1 MKVQPM
7 ESMIKTCRE
16 RADETLIHL
25 ERTVLACCREHP
37 MIVNL
42 EYAFTSDRYAFLAL
56 EYVEGKNI
64 NLLNWHY
71 FLNFLLSVKCQTNH
85 ISTSF
90 LEQRNLF
97 VFCYGRWNYVA
108 ANFKQPRQA
117 FAFWSV
123 QNIYSWNC
131 FSFEFYAYKGHYLS
145 GLEGDTFSP
154 FCWCTLF
161 MLNYQNIQIF

>member
-56 EYVEGKNI
+56 EYVEGGTMSQLI
-64 NLLNWHY
+64 LNSPGKRLPFDLCKIY
-71 FLNFLLSVKCQTNH
+71 TVEIVLALNFMHTKG
-85 ISTSF
+85 I
-90 LEQRNLF
+90 
-97 VFCYGRWNYVA
+97 
-108 ANFKQPRQA
+108 
-117 FAFWSV
+117 
-123 QNIYSWNC
+123 IYRDL
-131 FSFEFYAYKGHYLS
+131 KV
-145 GLEGDTFSP
+145 
-154 FCWCTLF
+154 TLF
-161 MLNYQNIQIF
+161 PLFSDVLYLC